1 MPNIRFSVPHNL
13 SIEEAS
19 RRLKNAISDL
29 KAQFGDKIQNLK
41 ESWNDNEGHYNFEV
55 MGFRV
60 SGDIVVKNDLA
71 EFSGTFPFAGLP
83 FKGKIESAAKQHI
96 TALLS

>member
-1 MPNIRFSVPHNL
+1 MPSIKFSVPHQL
-13 SIEEAS
+13 SVEEAS

-29 KAQFGDKIQNLK
+29 KVQFGDRIQNLK
-41 ESWNDNEGHYNFEV
+41 ENWSDNEGHYSFEA

-60 SGDIVVKNDLA
+60 AGGMVVRESSVDFYGNV
-71 EFSGTFPFAGLP
+71 PFAALP

-96 TALLS
+96 TTLLS